1 MQPFKAAFRPQIQT
15 MSRLLE
21 FTQHHPFLVGL
32 LALAVLALVVDEVL
46 RRMRSYQEVGAAQAV
61 LLINKGAPVLD
72 LRASDEFSTGHI
84 INARNV
90 PLADLDGRVAELEP
104 LKDQPLLLC
113 CKDGNQSSNAAAR
126 LTKLGFGPLSMLK
139 GGIEAW
145 QREQFPLERGS

>member
-1 MQPFKAAFRPQIQT
+1 

-32 LALAVLALVVDEVL
+32 LGLAILALVVDELL
-46 RRMRSYQEVGAAQAV
+46 RRMRNYQEVGAAQAV

-72 LRASDEFSTGHI
+72 LRAQNEFSAGHI
-84 INARNV
+84 INARNL
-90 PLADLDGRVAELEP
+90 PLAELDGRVAELES
-104 LKDQPLLLC
+104 LKGQPLLLC
-113 CKDGNQSSNAAAR
+113 CKDGNQSGTAAAR

>member
-1 MQPFKAAFRPQIQT
+1 

-21 FTQHHPFLVGL
+21 FTQHHPFQVGL
-32 LALAVLALVVDEVL
+32 LGLAVLALIGDELL
-46 RRMRSYQEVGAAQAV
+46 RRMRKYKEVGAAQAV

-72 LRASDEFSTGHI
+72 LRAPGEFSAGHI

-90 PLADLDGRVAELEP
+90 PLSELEGRVSELQS
-104 LKDQPLLLC
+104 LKGQPLLLC
-113 CKDGNQSSNAAAR
+113 CKDGNQSGNAAAR
-126 LTKLGFGPLSMLK
+126 LAKLGFGPLTMLK